1 MVVILT
7 TTLQKILFKKIIMR
21 IILIGPPASGKGTQ
35 SKLISEK
42 YNLPKISTGDILR
55 ENVQIKNEIGKKIH
69 NILKSGGLVSNKIV
83 CELIKNRIDKKDC
96 INGFLLDGFPRTKKQ
111 AEYIFNLK
119 IKIDYILE
127 FVIPYEL
134 IIKRICGRRVHLPS
148 GRVYN
153 VNYNP
158 PIEEGKDDVTKE
170 KLYIR
175 EDDKNDV
182 VKKRLDNYE
191 ENIYLLSQYLSQNKN
206 VKYIKIDAKE
216 SILNIYKKIEEIL
229 EKK

>member
-1 MVVILT
+1 
-7 TTLQKILFKKIIMR
+7 MR

-42 YNLPKISTGDILR
+42 YNIPKISTGDILR
-55 ENVQIKNEIGKKIH
+55 ENVQMKNEIGKKIH
-69 NILKSGGLVSNKIV
+69 STLKSGGLVSNKIV
-83 CELIKNRIDKKDC
+83 CELIKNRIYKKDC

-111 AEYIFNLK
+111 AEYIFNFK

-127 FVIPYEL
+127 FVVPYKL

-158 PIEEGKDDVTKE
+158 PIEEGKDDITKE

-182 VKKRLDNYE
+182 VKKRLANYE